1 VKYKSALVIDDDLL
15 FQVVAGEVLYAAGV
29 SEVATADDGLLGLQ
43 MLADSPG
50 KFDLII
56 CDLQMPNI
64 DGVGVMRELGV
75 LNYQGTVVIASG
87 EDRNLIRTVHSMA
100 QMLGIRIA
108 GALKKPLDSDAL
120 QAMLLADLQ
129 QDTAFNQAAVTQE
142 EIARA
147 IREEAI
153 VPFFQPKVNLR
164 SGSLTGFEVL
174 ARFRDAEGQYHS
186 CLPHLQA
193 AEQYGLMTELT
204 LMLLGR
210 VIEETRHWQSEIG
223 AFGLALNL
231 SPTSFGE
238 VSLPDLLANT
248 CRDAGFDISR
258 LTLEVTEDRLLE
270 RKAPILEVLSR
281 LRLAGFKLSVDDFGA
296 GSTSIEQL
304 KLFPFNELKIDQQ
317 FIQTAANDE
326 FSRVTVRSSVALAA
340 MSDMMVVVEGI
351 ETEEMLK
358 IAVGAG
364 ADEGQGYYFS
374 RPLPPSDVIGWAR
387 KFQLGQTKVV

>member
-1 VKYKSALVIDDDLL
+1 
-15 FQVVAGEVLYAAGV
+15 
-29 SEVATADDGLLGLQ
+29 
-43 MLADSPG
+43 
-50 KFDLII
+50 
-56 CDLQMPNI
+56 
-64 DGVGVMRELGV
+64 
-75 LNYQGTVVIASG
+75 
-87 EDRNLIRTVHSMA
+87 
-100 QMLGIRIA
+100 
-108 GALKKPLDSDAL
+108 
-120 QAMLLADLQ
+120 
-129 QDTAFNQAAVTQE
+129 
-142 EIARA
+142 
-147 IREEAI
+147 
-153 VPFFQPKVNLR
+153 
-164 SGSLTGFEVL
+164 
-174 ARFRDAEGQYHS
+174 
-186 CLPHLQA
+186 
-193 AEQYGLMTELT
+193 
-204 LMLLGR
+204 
-210 VIEETRHWQSEIG
+210 
-223 AFGLALNL
+223 
-231 SPTSFGE
+231 
-238 VSLPDLLANT
+238 
-248 CRDAGFDISR
+248 
-258 LTLEVTEDRLLE
+258 LLE